1 MTTPT
6 EPTSVWGSHTV
17 PLRRSIHL
25 QVGPLRL
32 EIERRP
38 WEWRTWQQRGD
49 DPFASSQSIQLAE
62 LTAEPLDHIEVQ
74 RFTFAETAD
83 PLRIDPALADRAVIA
98 TPEDPLCVLPG
109 EAAVAYLTT
118 PLWCRVSVG
127 EPARTILDVATWQP
141 QDTWFG
147 PSTRE
152 GEFGY
157 ASQSLLRLDAGR
169 IDHHPARAITP
180 IRMVNSGSD
189 MLEVKRLRVPIPQL
203 ALYRAHDGR
212 LWTPMVTLHRDADE
226 LARTNLGTIAPE
238 AAGPAHRIAEPRDAD
253 PAPGVVRVFNSFTRS
268 LWF

>member
-1 MTTPT
+1 MTD
-6 EPTSVWGSHTV
+6 ESQARSVWGSHAV
-17 PLRRSIHL
+17 ALNQAIRLDI
-25 QVGPLRL
+25 GPLRL
-32 EIERRP
+32 ELERRP
-38 WEWRTWQQRGD
+38 WEWRTWMRRADG
-49 DPFASSQSIQLAE
+49 PFEARQGVHLGE
-62 LTAEPLDHIEVQ
+62 LRTDPLDEVEEQ

-83 PLRIDPALADRAVIA
+83 PLRVEAALADRPIIA

-127 EPARTILDVATWQP
+127 EPARAILDVATWRP

-157 ASQSLLRLDAGR
+157 ASRTTLCLDPGR
-169 IDHHPARAITP
+169 IEHHPARAITP

-189 MLEVKRLRVPIPQL
+189 MLEIKRLRVPIPQL
-203 ALYRAHDGR
+203 TLFRADDGR
-212 LWTPMVTLHRDADE
+212 LWTPTVTLHRDADE
-226 LARTNLGTIAPE
+226 LARTVLGSAAPE
-238 AAGPAHRIAEPRDAD
+238 AAGPATRIAEARNAGA
-253 PAPGVVRVFNSFTRS
+253 APGVVRAFNSFTRS